1 MSESHPSDVAEK
13 IDRLASDYGL
23 EPERPSPD
31 GRAVLVSNETK
42 RRLLRA
48 LNVDIDREGKD
59 SPSTLDEPARRSSLD
74 RNSQCFLPAFLSSER
89 IWGLSLQLYELR
101 SQRNWGIGDF
111 EDLKAIIDL
120 VSSLGGDFVGL
131 NPLHAPFLADAG
143 RCSPYEPSSRLFLNP
158 LYIAVDKLPGFDVDD
173 AQQKRVTAALRDTDL
188 VDYGGVA
195 SAKLSALRSL
205 WERWKKDGDGGPYT
219 HQDFAAFSEAQGKAL
234 QRHALFETLSEEMVR
249 RGFTAGWYSWPQEYR
264 DPPVASF
271 AVKHDDEVRF
281 HVWLQW
287 LTHRQLSET
296 AEHARTAGLRI
307 GLYLDLAVGEALD
320 GSATWSDRDVYLTG
334 ATVGSPPDPFA
345 PNGQDWSLAGYQPGR
360 IASGDDSPFRRM
372 VSQAMRYA
380 GAIRIDHAAALR
392 RLYLVPLGSTPADGA
407 YVSYPQ
413 DKLLQILAEASKKY
427 RCIVI
432 GEDLGLLPDG
442 LQDELAAACILS
454 YRILSYERDDK
465 SFKPASTY
473 PRLAIACISTHDHQ
487 TLAGWWRGTD
497 IAMRADHGIVSE
509 QLTERHEAERQD
521 ERRFLLDALE
531 AQEHHQDI
539 DTDGLAE
546 LTIKAHRFIATTP
559 SLLAAVRLADL
570 SDEKRPTNV
579 PGTSESY
586 PNWRPKL
593 SVSIE
598 DLRTLPFVKAVSLA
612 MREGRASQSET
623 SDERIRVALKAI
635 ASDID
640 RMQRVTRH
648 KKAGGSAM
656 PAVDE
661 LKRTIRSRPISA
673 VAIAGLLGYLIG
685 SGG

>member
-1 MSESHPSDVAEK
+1 MAEK
-13 IDRLASDYGL
+13 IGRLALDYGL

-31 GRAVLVSNETK
+31 GRAVLVSSETK
-42 RRLLRA
+42 RQLLRA
-48 LNVDIDREGKD
+48 LNVDIDREYKD
-59 SPSTLDEPARRSSLD
+59 SPSALDEPARRSSLD
-74 RNSQCFLPAFLSSER
+74 RNSQCFLPALLSSER

-111 EDLKAIIDL
+111 EDLKVIIDL

-131 NPLHAPFLADAG
+131 NPMHAPFLADAG
-143 RCSPYEPSSRLFLNP
+143 RCSPYEPSSRFFLNP

-173 AQQKRVTAALRDTDL
+173 AQQKRMTAALRGTDL
-188 VDYGGVA
+188 VEYGSVA
-195 SAKLSALRSL
+195 SAKLSALRSI
-205 WERWKKDGDGGPYT
+205 WERWKRDGNCGPYSQ
-219 HQDFAAFSEAQGKAL
+219 QDFGAFSEAQGKAL

-249 RGFTAGWYSWPQEYR
+249 RGFTAGWHSWPQEYR
-264 DPPVASF
+264 DPQDPAVASF
-271 AVKHDDEVRF
+271 AIKHDDEVRF

-360 IASGDDSPFRRM
+360 IASGDDSPFRRI

-380 GAIRIDHAAALR
+380 GAIRIDHAAVLR

-407 YVSYPQ
+407 YVTYPE
-413 DKLLQILAEASKKY
+413 DKLLQILAEASTKY

-442 LQDELAAACILS
+442 LRDELAAACILS

-465 SFKPASTY
+465 SFKPASAY
-473 PRLAIACISTHDHQ
+473 PRLALACISTHDHQ
-487 TLAGWWRGTD
+487 TLAGWWRGAD
-497 IAMRADHGIVSE
+497 IAMRGDHGIVSE
-509 QLTERHEAERQD
+509 QLTEQHEAERQD

-531 AQEHHQDI
+531 AQERHQEVDI
-539 DTDGLAE
+539 DGLAE
-546 LTIKAHRFIATTP
+546 LTIKAHRFIAKTP

-598 DLRTLPFVKAVSLA
+598 DLRTLPLVKAVSGA

-623 SDERIRVALKAI
+623 
-635 ASDID
+635 
-640 RMQRVTRH
+640 
-648 KKAGGSAM
+648 
-656 PAVDE
+656 
-661 LKRTIRSRPISA
+661 
-673 VAIAGLLGYLIG
+673 
-685 SGG
+685 